1 MILGQ
6 ILAFLKSLAKLPL
19 FSLGPRLTSLNLLFT
34 GYFPTVIIFKMSEM
48 YLFFPNVNS
57 AVSIWIFLQNLQT
70 TTQVGIYTS
79 ENVQN
84 FSLIWSLNMSKKI
97 PSKITFIRFDTESSK
112 ERSPYM
118 PLSTKRECS
127 VVGECEELFID
138 K

>member
-1 MILGQ
+1 
-6 ILAFLKSLAKLPL
+6 
-19 FSLGPRLTSLNLLFT
+19 
-34 GYFPTVIIFKMSEM
+34 MSEM